1 MKLIPALPQVH
12 IGSLSDWRADG
23 AIGLV
28 TDSAVWRVVGPK
40 VGGIGDPV
48 WRIDATEATLPRWDQ
63 WKAELP
69 TDAVSRIVAVGG
81 GLVHDVAKYLG
92 TALGVPVTG
101 MPTALSVDAFF
112 TAAAGYRDDGM
123 VRYCDASPPR
133 ELIVDFDVIAAAPA
147 SVRAAGVCDVLSIA
161 IGCWDWKY
169 AEDRGRNPSF
179 APYTQ
184 WAADVAQS
192 ILEACHEACP
202 AAGRGDHEGL
212 KVLLDC
218 LALEV
223 QLCNQIG
230 HPRPEEGSEH
240 AFAYSVENAMG
251 HGLPHGDLVGPG
263 IVTMARLQDNDA
275 WRLERSLRAAGV
287 PLESIP
293 DSVVEATLR
302 GLPEYVNK
310 HDFYYGIAWD
320 L

>member
-1 MKLIPALPQVH
+1 MNTIPALPLVRV
-12 IGSLSDWRADG
+12 GALSEWEPDG
-23 AIGLV
+23 PVGLV
-28 TDSAVWRVVGPK
+28 TDV
-40 VGGIGDPV
+40 PV
-48 WRIDATEATLPRWDQ
+48 WDAVGSRVRGLGTIAWRYDASEATLAAWDTWQ
-63 WKAELP
+63 QSVP
-69 TDAVSRIVAVGG
+69 DGAVSRIVAVGG
-81 GLVHDVAKYLG
+81 GLVHDAAKYLG

-112 TAAAGYRDDGM
+112 TAAAGYREDGM
-123 VRYCDASPPR
+123 VRYCDAQPPQ
-133 ELIVDFDVIAAAPA
+133 ELVVDFEVIAGAPA

-161 IGCWDWKY
+161 TGCWDWKY
-169 AEDRGRNPSF
+169 AEERGKNPSW
-179 APYTQ
+179 APFSQ
-184 WAADVAQS
+184 WVYDVAQS
-192 ILEACHEACP
+192 ILEACHDSCD
-202 AAGRGDHEGL
+202 AAGRGDHGGL

-240 AFAYSVENAMG
+240 AFAYSVENVMG

-287 PLESIP
+287 PLDSIP
-293 DSVVEATLR
+293 DAVVEQTLR
-302 GLPEYVNK
+302 GLPEYVRK